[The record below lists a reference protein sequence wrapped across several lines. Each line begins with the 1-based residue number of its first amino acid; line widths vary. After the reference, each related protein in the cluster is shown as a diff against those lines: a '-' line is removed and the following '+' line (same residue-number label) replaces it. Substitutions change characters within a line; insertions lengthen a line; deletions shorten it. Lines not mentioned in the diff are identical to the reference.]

1 MMDCPGASDQPADLI
16 TAENGQ
22 SAHAGTPLANITD
35 NLSCSLGPVASGW
48 GGARNRADR
57 MSETLTKAQCGKLI
71 AAARFAHAIGLPFN
85 RHWTIHSEKAGIQAH
100 DGQRFVRRVL
110 KSAGTAARRH
120 GGQLAGI
127 WVRENGE
134 GKGEHVHILMHL
146 PRGMKLAN
154 RTRRWV
160 VAAGGTYQPR
170 VSRVRSIGGLLSS
183 AELNDERYLAN
194 ADNVLAYL
202 LKHGD
207 ESAMEALGLL
217 LWGQRGLIMG
227 KRCGS
232 TQNISCGAQRQL

>member
-1 MMDCPGASDQPADLI
+1 MDVTGGGHQPPDLI
-16 TAENGQ
+16 TAENCQ
-22 SAHAGTPLANITD
+22 SADAGTPLANIAD
-35 NLSCSLGPVASGW
+35 NLSCSLGPVSSGW

-57 MSETLTKAQCGKLI
+57 MSETLTKAQCGKLV
-71 AAARFAHAIGLPFN
+71 AAARFSQTIGLPFN
-85 RHWTIHSEKAGIQAH
+85 RHWTIHSEKAGIQPH
-100 DGQRFVRRVL
+100 DGQRFVGRVL

-120 GGQLAGI
+120 GGQLAAV

-134 GKGEHVHILMHL
+134 GKGEHAHILMHM

-183 AELNDERYLAN
+183 SELKDERYLLN

-207 ESAMEALGLL
+207 ESAMEALGLP

-227 KRCGS
+227 KRCGC
-232 TQNISCGAQRQL
+232 TQNIAFGAQRQL